1 MRLLIGAVLL
11 VCTPCLASAQ
21 EQVGPQDLTRTTADP
36 VEKLVGLWRVDKIEG
51 TAPAHLTAGQVLR
64 IDRQSV
70 ATLTQGT
77 CSNPSFD
84 EKLGSIAVACLGQ
97 DLASAAWN
105 PEEPG
110 TIQWSEGK
118 LQAKLS
124 RISGTETLDS
134 PPPAA
139 TEAVP
144 AEEGPAEEGPAEE
157 DEGSEDAE

>member
-1 MRLLIGAVLL
+1 MMRLLIGATVLACAPA
-11 VCTPCLASAQ
+11 VAWAQ
-21 EQVGPQDLTRTTADP
+21 QEVGPQDLTRTTADP
-36 VEKLVGLWRVDKIEG
+36 VEKLVGLWRVDKVEG
-51 TAPAHLTAGQVLR
+51 TGPANVASGQVLR

-84 EKLGSIAVACLGQ
+84 EKLGSITVACLGQ

-105 PEEPG
+105 TEEPG

-118 LQAKLS
+118 LQANLR

-134 PPPAA
+134 PPPAE
-139 TEAVP
+139 TGAVP
-144 AEEGPAEEGPAEE
+144 AEEGPAED